1 MGFFSRLV
9 FGSLR
14 RWLAPLERLPSP
26 DVYVSEGSSELEGEE
41 CGMRNLAFVLRNSE
55 QQEET
60 L

>member
-1 MGFFSRLV
+1 MGFFSRLA

-14 RWLAPLERLPSP
+14 RWLATLERLPSP

-55 QQEET
+55 LQE
-60 L
+60 